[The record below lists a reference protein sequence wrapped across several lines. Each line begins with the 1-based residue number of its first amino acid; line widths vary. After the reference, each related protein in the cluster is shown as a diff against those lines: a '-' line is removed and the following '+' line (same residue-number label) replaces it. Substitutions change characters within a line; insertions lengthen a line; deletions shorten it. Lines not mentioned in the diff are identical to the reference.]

1 MSINIDIINKKLIG
15 KSPAAS
21 SGVPVMTGSGE
32 AAPNPALL
40 PIPFGLQS
48 SSSPSMSGG
57 GKPAVRN
64 ALLAQFSSSSSSSPA
79 NPLAILTA
87 GVVGGAAA
95 VSVPLPPLVDDQ
107 NFRRLARV
115 NKLRDVLR
123 DEQPQLQVDDNFD
136 WSAYIERKCASVS
149 VNIAYNQFEYKAE
162 STNSVYNPDGC
173 ALFYGILI

>member
-1 MSINIDIINKKLIG
+1 
-15 KSPAAS
+15 
-21 SGVPVMTGSGE
+21 MTGSGE

-57 GKPAVRN
+57 KPAVRN
-64 ALLAQFSSSSSSSPA
+64 ALLAQFSSSSSTSSSSPA
-79 NPLAILTA
+79 NPFAILTA
-87 GVVGGAAA
+87 GVAGGAAA
-95 VSVPLPPLVDDQ
+95 VSVPMPPLVDDQ

-123 DEQPQLQVDDNFD
+123 DDQPQLHVDENFD
-136 WSAYIERKCASVS
+136 WSAYIEQKCASVG

-173 ALFYGILI
+173 ALYYGTSI

>member
-1 MSINIDIINKKLIG
+1 M
-15 KSPAAS
+15 A
-21 SGVPVMTGSGE
+21 GSGE

-64 ALLAQFSSSSSSSPA
+64 ALLAQFSSSSSSSSPA

-87 GVVGGAAA
+87 GVAGGAAA

-123 DEQPQLQVDDNFD
+123 DDRPQLHVDENFD
-136 WSAYIERKCASVS
+136 WSAYIEQKCASVG

-162 STNSVYNPDGC
+162 STNSVNNPDGC
-173 ALFYGILI
+173 ALYYGISI